1 MHRPPASPL
10 YTTSFSPPITLS
22 ERTSQSPSHIVYS
35 APQITFWK
43 SRTLLFIL
51 HPIRTAMQLKQIAII
66 FGLAI
71 QSQQSWPAISVIS
84 HLVGRFTSLPP
95 SQFAQMNLARVTR
108 TVTPQDAFV
117 TISLVWVMQASL
129 LMYMLTSR
137 FPDMRCIY
145 AACRLWY
152 G

>member
-1 MHRPPASPL
+1 
-10 YTTSFSPPITLS
+10 
-22 ERTSQSPSHIVYS
+22 
-35 APQITFWK
+35 
-43 SRTLLFIL
+43 
-51 HPIRTAMQLKQIAII
+51 MQLKQIAII

-117 TISLVWVMQASL
+117 TISLV
-129 LMYMLTSR
+129 
-137 FPDMRCIY
+137 
-145 AACRLWY
+145 
-152 G
+152 